1 MSDPLDLGLFPLDL
15 VLLPGEKAPLHLFEP
30 RYRQLYADCTLENV
44 PFVVVHGGLT
54 GTAEVGCSARFE
66 SLIRRF
72 EDGRLNVI
80 VQGIAPVRLVEETE
94 GRLYFSALVE
104 ELEDASATPAP
115 GLVDDV
121 LTRFRAL
128 AGLAEG
134 EMPEAPDGVPLSYAV
149 AGAFELPLEAKQR
162 LLESRDEAERLA
174 MVAELLVAVDK
185 EIEHARMAAH
195 RAGTNGR
202 VFDAVTPAAA
212 AAPGLAAGY
221 ARLRGGE
228 PVAVRG
234 GAALIWV
241 EGPDA
246 GSFLHGLLSND
257 VAALAAGSVCPAL
270 LLDAK
275 GHVRADMRVRNDGEG
290 AYTVMVDPALAE
302 EVAGALHRYHFS
314 EDLEILGP
322 EAVELLTVGGGAA
335 VPEGLARIS
344 VPGTVP
350 GTRDIVVDDAA
361 AALAALG
368 VEEAPAEALELARI
382 AAGVP
387 RVGVDT
393 GPATL
398 VQEAGLEG
406 TAVSFDKGCYL
417 GQETVARIAF
427 RGRVNRTLRGVALGA
442 PASAG
447 AALTHGGR
455 GVGRLTSAGVAPDL
469 GPIGLAIVR
478 AEVPPGGEV
487 VVEGSSAPGRVVPL
501 PFAAR

>member
-1 MSDPLDLGLFPLDL
+1 M
-15 VLLPGEKAPLHLFEP
+15 
-30 RYRQLYADCTLENV
+30 
-44 PFVVVHGGLT
+44 
-54 GTAEVGCSARFE
+54 
-66 SLIRRF
+66 
-72 EDGRLNVI
+72 
-80 VQGIAPVRLVEETE
+80 
-94 GRLYFSALVE
+94 
-104 ELEDASATPAP
+104 TP
-115 GLVDDV
+115 
-121 LTRFRAL
+121 
-128 AGLAEG
+128 
-134 EMPEAPDGVPLSYAV
+134 
-149 AGAFELPLEAKQR
+149 
-162 LLESRDEAERLA
+162 
-174 MVAELLVAVDK
+174 
-185 EIEHARMAAH
+185 
-195 RAGTNGR
+195 
-202 VFDAVTPAAA
+202 PAAA
-212 AAPGLAAGY
+212 PPGLAAGY

-257 VAALAAGSVCPAL
+257 VAALAAGGACPAL

-290 AYTVMVDPALAE
+290 AYTVMVAPALAE
-302 EVAGALHRYHFS
+302 EVADALHRYHFS

-322 EAVELLTVGGGAA
+322 EAVELLTVGGGVA
-335 VPEGLARIS
+335 VPAGLARIA

-393 GPATL
+393 GPTTL

-406 TAVSFDKGCYL
+406 AAVSFDKGCYL

-447 AALTHGGR
+447 AVLTHGGR
-455 GVGRLTSAGVAPDL
+455 EVGRLTSAGVAPDL

-478 AEVPPGGEV
+478 AEVAAGRRGRGGGLV
-487 VVEGSSAPGRVVPL
+487 RAGPSSCTL